1 MSIMTFA
8 LGLLVLKE
16 QIFLS
21 EGTLQTVTPTLGRI
35 TEENTDR
42 GAECSKCMVQTFSL
56 SRIIN
61 GGRWECTDIKP
72 RTVQTSW

>member
-21 EGTLQTVTPTLGRI
+21 EGMLQTMTPHPGVEIQTDGLNA
-35 TEENTDR
+35 NT
-42 GAECSKCMVQTFSL
+42 CSKGMVQT
-56 SRIIN
+56 
-61 GGRWECTDIKP
+61 
-72 RTVQTSW
+72 